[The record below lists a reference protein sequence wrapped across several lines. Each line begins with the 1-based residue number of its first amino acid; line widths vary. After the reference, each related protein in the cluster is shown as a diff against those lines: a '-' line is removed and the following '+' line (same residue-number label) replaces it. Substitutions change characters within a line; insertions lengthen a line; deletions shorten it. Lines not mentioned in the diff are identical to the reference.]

1 MQSLTPWWRQAVL
14 YQLYPLSFA
23 DSNGDGYGDLKG
35 ILAHLD
41 YLSWLGVGAVWLSPI
56 YTSPM
61 ADWGYDV
68 ADYNDIDPI
77 FGNLEIFD
85 HLLKE
90 VHDRGMKLLLDFVP
104 NHTSI
109 KHAWFKE
116 SRSSLDNPKRDWYI
130 WAPPKADGALPNN
143 WLSRF
148 GGSAWELDKKTG
160 QYYMHS
166 YLPEQADLNW
176 RNAELREAMLGVMR
190 FWLKRG
196 VDGFRTDAVYGL
208 VKDAKLRDNPPN
220 PNYRPGVTD
229 PAEQFI
235 RLHSA
240 GQTELFKVLN
250 SFCNVLSEHQDRFL
264 VSEPP
269 FPPYLNLPGLEQL
282 YDACTEHPLH
292 APFNFNL
299 MTLPWS
305 AAAYRDFIGQYEET
319 LGPDDLPNYVLG
331 NHDRSRLA
339 SRVGERRARLLAL
352 LQMTLR
358 GMPVVYYGDELGLKD
373 SIITPGDEQD
383 PWGLR
388 VPGYHFGRDAARSPM
403 PWRPVRYGGFSR
415 HQPWQP
421 MAANADTVDVESSRE
436 RAGSLLNLYR
446 RLIKLRGDSSALLE
460 GVYAA
465 VSTDDADVF
474 AFTRTSPKQEV
485 MVVLNFSDRQINH
498 LPQPK
503 PRRLL
508 AGTHARSGAET
519 LSAAFAP
526 HEGRLYLMNGEE
538 VA

>member
-1 MQSLTPWWRQAVL
+1 MESLNPWWRQAVL

-35 ILAHLD
+35 IIGRLD
-41 YLSWLGVGAVWLSPI
+41 YLSWLGVGAVWLSPV

-68 ADYNDIDPI
+68 ADYNDIDHI
-77 FGNLEIFD
+77 FGDLETFD
-85 HLLKE
+85 KLLEE
-90 VHDRGMKLLLDFVP
+90 VHSRGMKLLLDFVP
-104 NHTSI
+104 NHTSTE
-109 KHAWFKE
+109 HAWFKQ
-116 SRSSLDNPKRDWYI
+116 SRRSRTDPKHDWYI
-130 WAPPKADGALPNN
+130 WADPKPDGSLPNN

-148 GGSAWELDKKTG
+148 GGSAWELDKATG

-176 RNAELREAMLGVMR
+176 RNPDVREAMLDVLR

-208 VKDAKLRDNPPN
+208 VKDAQLRDNPPN
-220 PNYRPGVTD
+220 PNFQPGITD
-229 PAEQFI
+229 PAEEFL

-240 GQTELFKVLN
+240 GQAELFKVLN
-250 SFCNVLSEHQDRFL
+250 SFCNVLSESKDRFL

-305 AAAYRDFIGQYEET
+305 ASAYRDFIGQYEAV
-319 LGPDDLPNYVLG
+319 LKPDDLPNYVLG

-339 SRVGERRARLLAL
+339 SRVGERRARLLAF
-352 LQMTLR
+352 LQLTLR

-373 SIITPGDEQD
+373 AVIPPGSEQD
-383 PWGLR
+383 AWGLR
-388 VPGYHFGRDAARSPM
+388 VPGYHVGRDAARAPM
-403 PWRPVRYGGFSR
+403 PWKPTRYGGFSS
-415 HQPWQP
+415 HKPWQP
-421 MAANADTVDVESSRE
+421 PAANAETVNVEDEQDRP
-436 RAGSLLNLYR
+436 GSMLNMYR
-446 RLIKLRGDSSALLE
+446 RLIKLRADSSALLE
-460 GVYAA
+460 GVYKA
-465 VSTDDADVF
+465 VETDNEAIY
-474 AFTRTSPKQEV
+474 AYTRTSAGQQV
-485 MVVLNFSDRQINH
+485 LVVLNFGGEATHFKPDH
-498 LPQPK
+498 P

-508 AGTHARSGAET
+508 AGTHARSGAAT
-519 LSAAFAP
+519 LSTELAP
-526 HEGRLYLMNGEE
+526 HEGRLYLISGEE